1 MADPRVSA
9 NVAAAFGSMQARAV
23 GVTDARPTTI
33 DGATLVAALR
43 DHLATVDPNLAAA
56 IPDTAIPDL
65 HLPDVD
71 PPFVSSLR
79 SVAEACTAW
88 LAAIANPRFFL
99 HEEWAV
105 AISGDPLATAILKC
119 WRTGPHYSRIA
130 VIALKDAPVIEIYR
144 RD

>member
-1 MADPRVSA
+1 MSNEFDFIVIGAGSA
-9 NVAAAFGSMQARAV
+9 
-23 GVTDARPTTI
+23 
-33 DGATLVAALR
+33 GATVAGRLSEKGGCNVLLLEAGGSDRSLYIQMPAASYLR
-43 DHLATVDPNLAAA
+43 
-56 IPDTAIPDL
+56 
-65 HLPDVD
+65 
-71 PPFVSSLR
+71 
-79 SVAEACTAW
+79 
-88 LAAIANPRFFL
+88 AIANPRFFL